1 MPLINTFDPSV
12 AVNTGTD
19 IITINGHGF
28 IDRQGVIY
36 HTGGGTAVGA
46 LVDGY
51 KYYII
56 SVSINTFKLALTE
69 ENAGDSIAVDLLSVG
84 SGSLH
89 SFETSNIYP
98 NSAAYYDFFRKV
110 RLLGNGTDPGGNT
123 LEADSVRDN
132 MTIVAGDN
140 IVFENISEEQD
151 TFTISGS
158 EYDFEVPVGT
168 TELRLYGRVG
178 PVITDDQSIR
188 FTVDRGINITRI
200 SDTELRFEGLG
211 VTETD
216 TLHSVTERGAITSN
230 TIYLNNLEVG
240 IIQSIPGEDGI
251 TNFTS
256 TGTTGVFIN
265 LTGDGTLD
273 SPGEIDLP
281 STSETSKT
289 VYVNFTTPV
298 SGTLTYSASYKAES
312 ALSTGSVILQ
322 RETPGSPGTW
332 VTIDSA
338 SGTTS
343 RVAYTIQNVYA
354 EPNTGPTNFRIITAW
369 TGLSTGYIDF
379 PINLQFEISPIY
391 VNEMIRTDTSAGE
404 LYLGRIDGEVYL
416 RGDINIRDRINTDGL
431 YIYQNVIQGTNS
443 NGDVVIDPSGTGG
456 VELRTQ
462 ILNTDQTTFNLLDT
476 VATTINVFGAATAI
490 NMGANTGTLTIEN
503 PIVVGTVAIQN
514 LYNTNASTVNAFG
527 DAATLNIGDNSGT
540 VTLRNPTLVGTET
553 TQNVYDTVA
562 TTVNAFGTAATLN
575 IGEDSGTVTLR
586 NPTLVGTQTTQN
598 VYDTVATTVNAFG
611 AATTIDIGATTGT
624 ITVNNP
630 TLVGTQTT
638 QNVYDTVATTVN
650 AFGAA
655 TTIDIGSTTG
665 TITINNPTL
674 VGTQTTQNLYNTVA
688 TTVNF
693 AGASTLVEIGAATGD
708 TNVNNNLV
716 VDLDLQVKGGD
727 ITTDQTTFNLLNTTA
742 TTINAFGA
750 ASTINLRNLV
760 ITSSNT
766 IDSSDSSGITFIP
779 LVTFNS
785 DVVVENDLTVN
796 RDMTVGTNLAVTGA
810 MTVGTDLTVTGD
822 LVVNGNT
829 VTLNTTT
836 LDIEDL
842 NITVAKGA
850 TSAAA
855 ANGAG
860 LTVNGPTTPATLTYV
875 SSGDKWNFNKSLQA
889 TQINDT
895 PVGFTSPAS
904 GRFSTLSAISTVTL
918 GSSGSSLSNIQIL
931 GKFAS
936 VAATL
941 RADTTA
947 TNTLSLAAYDTDSP
961 LVNPATGPGWDR
973 LVILTSGTEPT
984 LTLTSTGVGTINN
997 MSIGATTPST
1007 GKFTTLEVR
1016 DTTTT
1021 AFDLFL
1027 ASNSSVALTADRTL
1041 TIDVENASRTIAL
1054 GGNIDLA
1061 NSFTTVGNFDL
1072 SFTTTASTS
1081 LILPTTGTL
1090 ATIAGSESLSNKKLG
1105 SLTTNGI
1112 VTTSGSDG
1120 TLSVTATTGSG
1131 SVVLGTAPTVSGVT
1145 HGSASSTSDADVTVD
1160 AATTTFYAYVQSA
1173 SGTTRTINISNLT
1186 AGRMIKLYLRNT
1198 NAATKVINITAS
1210 TTTTGF
1216 AAVNMATGQPSGTSV
1231 TSVALA
1237 ATSGTW
1243 LVTVFNA
1250 NGVFCGSL

>member
-1 MPLINTFDPSV
+1 MMPLINTFDPSV

-343 RVAYTIQNVYA
+343 RFAFTIQNIYA
-354 EPNTGPTNFRIITAW
+354 EPNTGPTNFRIITSW

-503 PIVVGTVAIQN
+503 PIVVGTVAIQD

-586 NPTLVGTQTTQN
+586 NPTLVGTQTAQN
-598 VYDTVATTVNAFG
+598 VYNTVATTVNAFG
-611 AATTIDIGATTGT
+611 AATTIDIGAATGT
-624 ITVNNP
+624 
-630 TLVGTQTT
+630 
-638 QNVYDTVATTVN
+638 
-650 AFGAA
+650 
-655 TTIDIGSTTG
+655 
-665 TITINNPTL
+665 
-674 VGTQTTQNLYNTVA
+674 
-688 TTVNF
+688 
-693 AGASTLVEIGAATGD
+693 

-716 VDLDLQVKGGD
+716 VDLDLEIKGGD
-727 ITTDQTTFNLLNTTA
+727 LTTDQTTFNLLNTTA
-742 TTINAFGA
+742 TTVNAFGA
-750 ASTINLRNLV
+750 ANTAIIATTASSIQLGNFTLNGSV
-760 ITSSNT
+760 IDT
-766 IDSSDSSGITFIP
+766 DDSSGITFVP
-779 LVTFNS
+779 TVTLNS
-785 DVVVENDLTVN
+785 DLNVENDIRVFQDLFVTGNTRIAQDLFVSRNASITGTLSVGGDIVGSSTLSVNSNAVFNADVQIRGGDLTTNQTTFNLLNNTATTVN
-796 RDMTVGTNLAVTGA
+796 AFGSGTTINIGSATGTTTVNNN
-810 MTVGTDLTVTGD
+810 LTVTGN
-822 LVVNGNT
+822 LIVNGT
-829 VTLNTTT
+829 TTTLNTTT
-836 LDIEDL
+836 LDVEDL

-850 TSAAA
+850 PTPAA

-860 LTVNGPTTPATLTYV
+860 LTVEGPTTSATLTYA
-875 SSGDKWNFNKSLQA
+875 SADDSWNFNKLLKGTSSSFTGNLQVDGNL
-889 TQINDT
+889 TFGSDDT
-895 PVGFTSPAS
+895 DSITSNASFAS
-904 GRFSTLSAISTVTL
+904 GTQLKSSKGIS
-918 GSSGSSLSNIQIL
+918 
-931 GKFAS
+931 
-936 VAATL
+936 
-941 RADTTA
+941 
-947 TNTLSLAAYDTDSP
+947 NTLSLSAYDVDGTVYAN
-961 LVNPATGPGWDR
+961 LIT
-973 LVILTSGTEPT
+973 LTASNTPT
-984 LTLTSTGVGTINN
+984 LTLTSIGVGTINN
-997 MSIGATTPST
+997 INIGTTTRATAN
-1007 GKFTTLEVR
+1007 FTTL
-1016 DTTTT
+1016 D
-1021 AFDLFL
+1021 
-1027 ASNSSVALTADRTL
+1027 
-1041 TIDVENASRTIAL
+1041 
-1054 GGNIDLA
+1054 A
-1061 NSFTTVGNFDL
+1061 NSTVGL
-1072 SFTTTASTS
+1072 SPANATVTISPTGTGTVTINPA
-1081 LILPTTGTL
+1081 TTGTIDNTSIGVTTAASGRFTTL
-1090 ATIAGSESLSNKKLG
+1090 TASALTTLQQTTEVLNTKTGATGTVVHDISTGSIWYHSSLSANFTANFTNVP
-1105 SLTTNGI
+1105 TTNNRSITVALILDQGATARIPNAVQVDGAAQTIQWSGGSIPVGTNNYTDI
-1112 VTTSGSDG
+1112 VNFTLIRVSSAWTVLG
-1120 TLSVTATTGSG
+1120 TLST
-1131 SVVLGTAPTVSGVT
+1131 
-1145 HGSASSTSDADVTVD
+1145 
-1160 AATTTFYAYVQSA
+1160 Y
-1173 SGTTRTINISNLT
+1173 N
-1186 AGRMIKLYLRNT
+1186 
-1198 NAATKVINITAS
+1198 
-1210 TTTTGF
+1210 
-1216 AAVNMATGQPSGTSV
+1216 
-1231 TSVALA
+1231 
-1237 ATSGTW
+1237 
-1243 LVTVFNA
+1243 
-1250 NGVFCGSL
+1250 

>member
-1 MPLINTFDPSV
+1 MMPLINTFNPSV

-28 IDRQGVIY
+28 LDRQGVIY
-36 HTGGGTAVGA
+36 HTGGGTAIGA

-56 SVSINTFKLALTE
+56 VVSINTFKLALTE
-69 ENAGDSIAVDLLSVG
+69 ENAGDSIAVDLLSAG

-123 LEADSVRDN
+123 LEADSVRDK

-240 IIQSIPGEDGI
+240 IIQSIPGEDGV
-251 TNFTS
+251 TNFNS

-281 STSETSKT
+281 STSEASKT
-289 VYVNFTTPV
+289 VYINFTTPV

-312 ALSTGSVILQ
+312 ALTTGSVILQ

-343 RVAYTIQNVYA
+343 RFAYTIQNIYA

-369 TGLSTGYIDF
+369 TGLSTGYVDF

-391 VNEMIRTDTSAGE
+391 VNEMIRTDTAAGE
-404 LYLGRIDGEVYL
+404 LHLGRIDGEVYL

-431 YIYQNVIQGTNS
+431 FIYQNVIQGTNS

-462 ILNTDQTTFNLLDT
+462 ILNTDQTTFNLLDNT
-476 VATTINVFGAATAI
+476 ATTVNAFGSATAI
-490 NMGANTGTLTIEN
+490 NIGANTGTITIEN
-503 PIVVGTVAIQN
+503 PTVVGTVAIQN
-514 LYNTNASTVNAFG
+514 LYDTNATTVNAFG
-527 DAATLNIGDNSGT
+527 DATTINIGDITGT
-540 VTLRNPTLVGTET
+540 ITLRNPTLVGTE
-553 TQNVYDTVA
+553 
-562 TTVNAFGTAATLN
+562 
-575 IGEDSGTVTLR
+575 
-586 NPTLVGTQTTQN
+586 TTQN

-624 ITVNNP
+624 ITINNP

-650 AFGAA
+650 AFRAA
-655 TTIDIGSTTG
+655 TTIDIG
-665 TITINNPTL
+665 
-674 VGTQTTQNLYNTVA
+674 
-688 TTVNF
+688 
-693 AGASTLVEIGAATGD
+693 AATGT

-716 VDLDLQVKGGD
+716 VDLDLEIKGGD
-727 ITTDQTTFNLLNTTA
+727 LTTNQTTFNLLNTTA
-742 TTINAFGA
+742 TTVNAFGA
-750 ASTINLRNLV
+750 ATTINFGSLV
-760 ITSSNT
+760 VTGDT
-766 IDSSDSSGITFIP
+766 IDTNDSSGITFVPI
-779 LVTFNS
+779 VTLNS
-785 DVVVENDLTVN
+785 DLTVENDIRVFQDLFVSRNASITGTLSVGGDIVGSSTLTVN
-796 RDMTVGTNLAVTGA
+796 SNAVFNADVQIRGGDLTTNQLTFNLLNNTATTVNAFGSGTTINIGSATGTT
-810 MTVGTDLTVTGD
+810 TVNNNLTVTGN
-822 LVVNGNT
+822 LIVNGT
-829 VTLNTTT
+829 TTTLNTAT
-836 LDIEDL
+836 LDVEDL
-842 NITVAKGA
+842 NITIAKGA
-850 TSAAA
+850 PTASA

-860 LTVNGPTTPATLTYV
+860 LTVEGASATFTYASSDNSWNLNKLLKGTSASFTGDLQIDGNLTFGSDDTDSITANAFFV
-875 SSGDKWNFNKSLQA
+875 SGTQLKSGKANA
-889 TQINDT
+889 
-895 PVGFTSPAS
+895 
-904 GRFSTLSAISTVTL
+904 
-918 GSSGSSLSNIQIL
+918 
-931 GKFAS
+931 
-936 VAATL
+936 
-941 RADTTA
+941 
-947 TNTLSLAAYDTDSP
+947 NTLSLAAYDVDGTAYTN
-961 LVNPATGPGWDR
+961 LIT
-973 LVILTSGTEPT
+973 LTASNTPT
-984 LTLTSTGVGTINN
+984 LALTSTGVGTINN

-1007 GKFTTLEVR
+1007 GKFTTLEIR

-1021 AFDLFL
+1021 SFDLFV
-1027 ASNSSVALTADRTL
+1027 ASNSSTTLTADRTL

-1054 GGNIDLA
+1054 SGNIDIGGDL
-1061 NSFTTVGNFDL
+1061 TTVGALTTGGALTTANTFTTAGNFAL
-1072 SFTTTASTS
+1072 TLTTTAATNAT
-1081 LILPTTGTL
+1081 LPSGTVTLYGTGT
-1090 ATIAGSESLSNKKLG
+1090 GS
-1105 SLTTNGI
+1105 I
-1112 VTTSGSDG
+1112 TSAQLR
-1120 TLSVTATTGSG
+1120 TSVTDETGTGALVFGTSPTITQPNLTYTGGFGGGSG
-1131 SVVLGTAPTVSGVT
+1131 
-1145 HGSASSTSDADVTVD
+1145 DFTVD
-1160 AATTTFYAYVQSA
+1160 ASLTQLYYWEGNFD
-1173 SGTTRTINISNLT
+1173 GTRTLSITNL
-1186 AGRMIKLYLRNT
+1186 AVGRLVMVCVRNT
-1198 NAATKVINITAS
+1198 NASPRQINVQAS
-1210 TTTTGF
+1210 ISTTGF
-1216 AAVNMATGQPSGTSV
+1216 AAVNMSKGDAGGTSV
-1231 TSVALA
+1231 TSVTLA
-1237 ATSGTW
+1237 AVSGQAMI
-1243 LVTVFNA
+1243 TVFNPA
-1250 NGVFCGSL
+1250 GVSQNIVGMIG

>member
-1 MPLINTFDPSV
+1 MMPLINTFNPSV

-19 IITINGHGF
+19 LITITGHGF

-36 HTGGGTAVGA
+36 HTGGGTAIGA

-51 KYYII
+51 KYYVIF
-56 SVSINTFKLALTE
+56 VSIDSFKLALTK

-123 LEADSVRDN
+123 LEADSVRDD
-132 MTIVAGDN
+132 MTIVAGSN

-158 EYDFEVPVGT
+158 EYDFDVPVGT

-178 PVITDDQSIR
+178 PTITDDQSIR

-256 TGTTGVFIN
+256 TGTTGIFIN

-281 STSETSKT
+281 STTEASKT

-312 ALSTGSVILQ
+312 ALTTGSVILQ

-343 RVAYTIQNVYA
+343 RFAYTIQNVYA

-369 TGLSTGYIDF
+369 TGLSTGYVDF

-391 VNEMIRTDTSAGE
+391 VNEMIRTDTAAGE
-404 LYLGRIDGEVYL
+404 LHLGRIDGEVYL

-431 YIYQNVIQGTNS
+431 FIYQNVIQGTNS
-443 NGDVVIDPSGTGG
+443 NGDIVIDPSGTGG
-456 VELRTQ
+456 VELRTRT
-462 ILNTDQTTFNLLDT
+462 LNTDQTTFDLLDVT
-476 VATTINVFGAATAI
+476 ATTVNAFGAATAI
-490 NMGANTGTLTIEN
+490 NIGANTGTLTIEN
-503 PIVVGTVAIQN
+503 PIVVGTVAIQD

-527 DAATLNIGDNSGT
+527 AADTLNIGKNTGT

-624 ITVNNP
+624 ITINNP

-655 TTIDIGSTTG
+655 TIIDIGSTTG
-665 TITINNPTL
+665 TITVNNPTL

-688 TTVNF
+688 TTINAF
-693 AGASTLVEIGAATGD
+693 GAATLIELGAATGT
-708 TNVNNNLV
+708 TNINNNLQ
-716 VDLDLQVKGGD
+716 VDLDLEVRGGD
-727 ITTDQTTFNLLNTTA
+727 ITTNQTTFNLLNTTA
-742 TTINAFGA
+742 TTVSAFGA
-750 ASTINLRNLV
+750 ATTINFGSL
-760 ITSSNT
+760 IFTGNT
-766 IDSSDSSGITFIP
+766 VDTNDSSGITFTP
-779 LVTFNS
+779 AVTFDSNIQAN
-785 DVVVENDLTVN
+785 DVTVNQDLVVQGNLTVN
-796 RDMTVGTNLAVTGA
+796 GS
-810 MTVGTDLTVTGD
+810 
-822 LVVNGNT
+822 T
-829 VTLNTTT
+829 VTLNTST
-836 LDIEDL
+836 LDVEDL

-850 TSAAA
+850 PTASA

-860 LTVNGPTTPATLTYV
+860 LTVDGAGASITYASSDDSWNLNKQLKGTSATLTENLQVDGNLTFGSNDSDSITANAFFV
-875 SSGDKWNFNKSLQA
+875 SGTQLKSGKANA
-889 TQINDT
+889 
-895 PVGFTSPAS
+895 
-904 GRFSTLSAISTVTL
+904 
-918 GSSGSSLSNIQIL
+918 
-931 GKFAS
+931 
-936 VAATL
+936 
-941 RADTTA
+941 
-947 TNTLSLAAYDTDSP
+947 NTLALAAYDVDGTAYTNLVTLTVSNSP
-961 LVNPATGPGWDR
+961 TLV
-973 LVILTSGTEPT
+973 LTSIGTG
-984 LTLTSTGVGTINN
+984 SIDN
-997 MSIGATTPST
+997 MSIGATTAST
-1007 GKFTTLEVR
+1007 GRFSTLKVS
-1016 DTTTT
+1016 DSI
-1021 AFDLFL
+1021 
-1027 ASNSSVALTADRTL
+1027 ASGRYLQVSSGSTDGTLTADRTL
-1041 TIDVENASRTIAL
+1041 TFDVGDADRSIKLR
-1054 GGNIDLA
+1054 GGGISLSGGLISTGGHSIEFITSGTTNLNIPQ
-1061 NSFTTVGNFDL
+1061 S
-1072 SFTTTASTS
+1072 
-1081 LILPTTGTL
+1081 GTL
-1090 ATIAGSESLSNKKLG
+1090 ATLAGSESLTNKKLG

-1112 VTTSGSDG
+1112 VTTSAGDG

-1131 SVVLGTAPTVSGVT
+1131 SVVLGTSPTIATPDITFKNAAVT
-1145 HGSASSTSDADVTVD
+1145 GDANYAFD
-1160 AATTTFYAYVQSA
+1160 AATTTVA
-1173 SGTTRTINISNLT
+1173 SWIASFTAGRTLIISNLT
-1186 AGRMIKLYLRNT
+1186 AGRMAQVYVRNT
-1198 NAATKVINITAS
+1198 NGSARNILVTAS
-1210 TTTTGF
+1210 TTASGHASVNLAGNFTGAATVGQVSSTTVSLVATTGT
-1216 AAVNMATGQPSGTSV
+1216 AVITVWNAGGSIVGMAV
-1231 TSVALA
+1231 
-1237 ATSGTW
+1237 
-1243 LVTVFNA
+1243 
-1250 NGVFCGSL
+1250 